1 MLLDNEFLHYS
12 FLYSTNKA
20 FDNVFRFIITLKTA
34 VDGSALQR
42 AVIPAFKRYPYFTV
56 KLVSKDGGYDVVF
69 NDNPIK
75 VTEGPKPVCLGTEYS
90 RCSAPL
96 VTT

>member
-42 AVIPAFKRYPYFTV
+42 AVISAFKRYPYFTV

-69 NDNPIK
+69 NDNPI
-75 VTEGPKPVCLGTEYS
+75 
-90 RCSAPL
+90 
-96 VTT
+96 